1 MLAGPC
7 YIPYGTLPNV
17 RGMRVH
23 FTTVDRM
30 PVGGILHMQTCL
42 NQCTRHHLI
51 LLPQLFC
58 SSYWSRAS

>member
-17 RGMRVH
+17 RGMRTH

-30 PVGGILHMQTCL
+30 PVGGILQYADMYESVHAASPYPSASP
-42 NQCTRHHLI
+42 I
-51 LLPQLFC
+51 L
-58 SSYWSRAS
+58 